1 MQAEGES
8 KDKLRD
14 ENQALYE
21 KIQTLTAKI
30 NLLVTENYNLKEGQ
44 MQAIAAAGTT
54 RSKPSLFF

>member
-8 KDKLRD
+8 KEKLRD

-44 MQAIAAAGTT
+44 MQAIAAAGSA
-54 RSKPSLFF
+54 RNKPSLFF

>member
-8 KDKLRD
+8 KEKLRD

-44 MQAIAAAGTT
+44 MQAIAAASSA
-54 RSKPSLFF
+54 RNKPSLFF

>member
-54 RSKPSLFF
+54 RNKPSLFF

>member
-44 MQAIAAAGTT
+44 MQAIAAAGTN
-54 RSKPSLFF
+54 RNKPSLFF